1 MKNIFKGLL
10 FASMLGVVFTSCK
23 DEAEIPD
30 RGAPI
35 NPEKEIAATYEGTWT
50 FVKKVDATETTVT
63 YDGKM
68 NVTAGEYAYTAN
80 VELDC
85 PQLAVDCP
93 AFADG
98 VKAAANVNKLS
109 SGIINYYNS
118 LNDNAFSYNI
128 DLVDIMDEEHVETI
142 RIVSPFYG
150 KVTPEGAIDFFIQYS
165 YKDEIS
171 DFFPIEYTLTYRFN
185 GNKVN

>member
-10 FASMLGVVFTSCK
+10 FAAVLGIAFTSCK
-23 DEAEIPD
+23 DEAEIPG
-30 RGAPI
+30 RGTPI

-50 FVKKVDATETTVT
+50 FVKKVDATETTTT

-68 NVTAGEYAYTAN
+68 IVSAGEYAYTAGI
-80 VELDC
+80 ELDC
-85 PQLAVDCP
+85 PALATDCP
-93 AFADG
+93 AFAEG

-118 LNDNAFSYNI
+118 LNDNAFSYNL
-128 DLVDIMDEEHVETI
+128 DLVNIMDGSITNLRVI
-142 RIVSPFYG
+142 SPFYG

-165 YKDEIS
+165 YKDEVS